1 MQFFPMLLLLC
12 TFSLLFFSPISN
24 ILFFILIF
32 HFLSI
37 FLFSVF
43 PSIPLLSLSTQDQV
57 DAAVKLLLALKA
69 EYKQATGQ
77 DYKPGAALTS
87 APAPK
92 SAPVQTAPA
101 AGLDIYERVS
111 QQGELV
117 RKLKAE
123 KVSKVR
129 PQSMALK
136 PKFLIVLF
144 LTVFS
149 SSLASYSSI
158 DTPRSINIFLVFS
171 YISTFIF
178 SFCLSLLFL
187 SFSLLSYPSLH
198 PPPLSLHPGPG

>member
-77 DYKPGAALTS
+77 DYKPGAAPTS
-87 APAPK
+87 ALK
-92 SAPVQTAPA
+92 SAPVQTAPAPA

-123 KVSKVR
+123 KASKVR
-129 PQSMALK
+129 PQYSPVYYLYTTLSLETFSPAVISSNYNLAK
-136 PKFLIVLF
+136 LILIVRCFDKLK
-144 LTVFS
+144 
-149 SSLASYSSI
+149 
-158 DTPRSINIFLVFS
+158 
-171 YISTFIF
+171 
-178 SFCLSLLFL
+178 
-187 SFSLLSYPSLH
+187 
-198 PPPLSLHPGPG
+198 